1 MHRII
6 DLLKRDIG
14 KASSVGGIVDAA
26 HDVARRAGFDAMIYD
41 FSPVP
46 TMPDGTLVIPSHLS
60 HREAPADM
68 RQLWC
73 EQKYHQHDPVQQ
85 IALRRSA
92 PFAWSYRQ
100 NGRNTALASHLKKE
114 HEPVSAYLHDTGLTC
129 GITVPLHRSMGG
141 FATFTLIQK
150 DAGASFVRDT
160 RGMLQSVGLMG
171 QIMHDAALP
180 YLATHQTQA
189 NIAALTPREAECL
202 QLSAQGHTANEI
214 ADLIGRSVPTA
225 TLHLKSATAKMG
237 ARNRAHAVALA
248 LHYRLIQL

>member
-1 MHRII
+1 MHTII

-41 FSPVP
+41 FSPVATTP
-46 TMPDGTLVIPSHLS
+46 EGTLVIPSHLS

-85 IALRRSA
+85 IALKTSA
-92 PFAWSYRQ
+92 PFVWSYRQ
-100 NGRNTALASHLKKE
+100 NGRHTALASHLKKE
-114 HEPVSAYLHDTGLTC
+114 HEPVTAYLHDTNLTC
-129 GITVPLHRSMGG
+129 GITVPLHRSTGG
-141 FATFTLIQK
+141 FATFTVIQK
-150 DAGASFVRDT
+150 DAGPSFIRDT
-160 RGMLQSVGLMG
+160 RDVLQSVGLMG

-180 YLATHQTQA
+180 HLATDQTQA
-189 NIAALTPREAECL
+189 TIAALTPREAECL
-202 QLSAQGHTANEI
+202 HLSAQGHTAKEI
-214 ADLIGRSVPTA
+214 ADQIGRSVPTA
-225 TLHLKSATAKMG
+225 TLHLKSATAKLR

-248 LHYRLIQL
+248 LHYRLIEL